1 MPSKE
6 GRRILYKT
14 VTSMY
19 KINMKSLTIV
29 STYSPRYFPL
39 PVTKSLET
47 TAKNWPSHAKILV
60 YPDNMSQTLPAG
72 KEINE
77 EGDRFEY
84 YNLCKEQPSLQNFI
98 DRHSNNPK
106 LQKLGMKDY
115 EFEYDAI
122 RFSYKVFACI
132 DAYQK
137 TKPDIITPKI
147 KELGEEFSEEI
158 YQTP

>member
-1 MPSKE
+1 
-6 GRRILYKT
+6 
-14 VTSMY
+14 
-19 KINMKSLTIV
+19 MKSLTIV

-106 LQKLGMKDY
+106 LQL
-115 EFEYDAI
+115 I
-122 RFSYKVFACI
+122 N
-132 DAYQK
+132 
-137 TKPDIITPKI
+137 IIME
-147 KELGEEFSEEI
+147 KEMEDDE
-158 YQTP
+158 